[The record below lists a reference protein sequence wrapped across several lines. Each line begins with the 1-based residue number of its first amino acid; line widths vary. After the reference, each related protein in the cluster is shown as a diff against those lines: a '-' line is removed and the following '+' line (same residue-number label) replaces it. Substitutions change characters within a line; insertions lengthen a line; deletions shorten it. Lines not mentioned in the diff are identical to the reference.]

1 MERARKPANS
11 TWDSG
16 KGLGGRSRARD
27 GNPRWRSSGELARVK
42 ESKREGKE
50 RVGGEPHL
58 DAQPQDDSNATGMR
72 RDGEAK
78 AAVSSSAEAAR

>member
-1 MERARKPANS
+1 MKRAREPANS
-11 TWDSG
+11 TWDLG

-27 GNPRWRSSGELARVK
+27 GNPRRRSSGGLARAK

-58 DAQPQDDSNATGMR
+58 DAQPRDDCNVAGTR

-78 AAVSSSAEAAR
+78 AAVSSSAKAAR

>member
-1 MERARKPANS
+1 MERAREPANS

-27 GNPRWRSSGELARVK
+27 GNPRWRSSGELARAK
-42 ESKREGKE
+42 EIKSEGTE

-58 DAQPQDDSNATGMR
+58 EAQPRDDSNAAGMR

-78 AAVSSSAEAAR
+78 AAVSSSSKAAR